1 MAKKM
6 SLLLAVGMLLAA
18 SGVAVAQPY
27 PPQACSLSV
36 SDSTVVPGQPITVSG
51 CGFAAGTPVNITFES
66 IPVLLATILAPLT
79 GGDTFATSVI
89 IPNDAPPGAHTVK
102 ATGQAADGSGTL
114 VLSAPVQVAG
124 AGTDTGTGAGTTST
138 GAGGGTGDGAS
149 DGKGSGGGLART
161 GSDSTV
167 PLVQIGVAMVLLG
180 LGTVA
185 VVHRRRNTGRRS
197 RPSEAL

>member
-6 SLLLAVGMLLAA
+6 SLLLALGMMLAT

-36 SDSTVVPGQPITVSG
+36 SDLTVVPGQPVTVSG
-51 CGFAAGTPVNITFES
+51 CGFAPGTPVNITFES
-66 IPVLLATILAPLT
+66 IPVLLATILAPVT
-79 GGDTFATSVI
+79 GGGDSFATSVI
-89 IPNDAPPGAHTVK
+89 IPNDAAPGAHTIK

-124 AGTDTGTGAGTTST
+124 AGTDTGTGTGTT
-138 GAGGGTGDGAS
+138 AGGTGGGGAGDGTAAR
-149 DGKGSGGGLART
+149 KGGGGLART
-161 GSDSTV
+161 GSDAL
-167 PLVQIGVAMVLLG
+167 PLVQVGAALVLLG
-180 LGTVA
+180 MGSVA

-197 RPSEAL
+197 QPSEA